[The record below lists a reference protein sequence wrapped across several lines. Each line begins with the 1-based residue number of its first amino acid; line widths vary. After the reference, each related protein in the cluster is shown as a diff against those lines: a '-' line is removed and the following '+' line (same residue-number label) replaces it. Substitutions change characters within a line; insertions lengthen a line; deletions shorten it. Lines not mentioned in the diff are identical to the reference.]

1 MNRQTKYV
9 VLFPEDK
16 STFVGPEDNGLYHN
30 IDDMKASFSSA
41 KSVYVDGDKLI
52 IVDFADYKIIGQIH
66 KVRSYL

>member
-1 MNRQTKYV
+1 MNRHTKYV
-9 VLFPEDK
+9 VVFQ
-16 STFVGPEDNGLYHN
+16 STNETLLGPEDNGLYHN